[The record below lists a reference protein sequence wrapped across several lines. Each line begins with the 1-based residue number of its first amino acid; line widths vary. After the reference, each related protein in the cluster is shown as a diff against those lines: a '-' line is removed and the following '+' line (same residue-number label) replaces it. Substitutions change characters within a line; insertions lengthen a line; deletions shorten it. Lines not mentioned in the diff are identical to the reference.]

1 MSSATWDRQNN
12 SISPG
17 FFAVGQACGSLWTC
31 SQGVFW
37 GCQGVHLVG
46 PKVASKSMNVVRSIE
61 RFLLCARYMI
71 YSSVY
76 LHTFIYIYSISINIS
91 WFSLWLVAVS
101 HSFRSWHAGL
111 KIHSNAGKLLRSPTF
126 LYKTSHRQKTC
137 DSDPKK
143 GEDRRLKQHK
153 HQEINNMYLS
163 LCTVVRRHSS
173 FFQRI
178 RGIYIY
184 I

>member
-1 MSSATWDRQNN
+1 
-12 SISPG
+12 
-17 FFAVGQACGSLWTC
+17 
-31 SQGVFW
+31 
-37 GCQGVHLVG
+37 
-46 PKVASKSMNVVRSIE
+46 
-61 RFLLCARYMI
+61 MI

-101 HSFRSWHAGL
+101 HSFKSWHAGL

-184 I
+184 MAGVQNSRSKGSYKVGPIGIAKLILHLRYEAGPIGNHAVPKLGASTALAWR

>member
-1 MSSATWDRQNN
+1 
-12 SISPG
+12 
-17 FFAVGQACGSLWTC
+17 
-31 SQGVFW
+31 
-37 GCQGVHLVG
+37 
-46 PKVASKSMNVVRSIE
+46 
-61 RFLLCARYMI
+61 MI

-101 HSFRSWHAGL
+101 HSFKSWHAGL
-111 KIHSNAGKLLRSPTF
+111 NIHSNAGKLLRSPTF
-126 LYKTSHRQKTC
+126 LYKTSLRQKTC

-163 LCTVVRRHSS
+163 LCTAVRRHSS

-184 I
+184 IYSPSHVGKKRLNKTLHTTCFFSQLIRDCSKALFEAVGSKR

>member
-1 MSSATWDRQNN
+1 
-12 SISPG
+12 
-17 FFAVGQACGSLWTC
+17 
-31 SQGVFW
+31 
-37 GCQGVHLVG
+37 
-46 PKVASKSMNVVRSIE
+46 
-61 RFLLCARYMI
+61 MI

-101 HSFRSWHAGL
+101 HSFKSWHAGL

-184 I
+184 IVLAMWGKNDWTKPFIPPVFSVNWSETVRRHCLKQLEAKGKKDSEHY